1 MTFLQPT
8 ADNQGYLHR
17 NAAKAGFVGVETAN
31 LGGSFAKIYP
41 FSLGNTRKTI
51 VFSYHSLMNDSQLR
65 RLLAER
71 SPWRAR
77 AGWEADDPDLRAAEQ
92 VPLEY
97 EPEPLADIR
106 APGLYVLRG
115 PRRVGKSLELKRAV
129 AQLLAA
135 GADPKTVFYCSCDG
149 LSKQDL
155 RRLVAQGHSVTRT
168 LAGPRHWLLDE
179 VTAVPGWSQTIKE
192 LRDQDTTFREACVV
206 LTGSSARDLEQARKD
221 LADRRGG
228 VADSDRLL
236 LPMGFRAFCRA
247 LGGFDELPPLLI
259 RPKDFLIP
267 QAQRAISALEPWS
280 YALADAWELFLDV
293 GGFPR
298 AVGELVGSGAVSEG
312 FAQGLWDVVLG
323 DAIRAAPMSEADVAA
338 LLDRLALNLCSPINV
353 SRIAR
358 DVGLS
363 GHQTANRIEDLIR
376 AFLAWR
382 CHRIRDSRP
391 NTAAQRKLY
400 FVDPLVA
407 QLAHRRNPSFP
418 APDAARLTQQQIGLA
433 LARAVSLHAP
443 AAFVQT
449 DRVMYERTDTGAEI
463 DFVGPDLE
471 VPFECKYTDGHWR
484 QEALTMKARH
494 GRGVMVTRSP
504 LLASPG
510 EPVWA
515 IPAGIFAWLLGH

>member
-1 MTFLQPT
+1 
-8 ADNQGYLHR
+8 
-17 NAAKAGFVGVETAN
+17 
-31 LGGSFAKIYP
+31 
-41 FSLGNTRKTI
+41 
-51 VFSYHSLMNDSQLR
+51 MNDSQLR

-77 AGWEADDPDLRAAEQ
+77 GSWEPDDPDLRAAAR
-92 VPLEY
+92 LTLSY
-97 EPEPLADIR
+97 EPDPLADIH

-129 AQLLAA
+129 ARLLA
-135 GADPKTVFYCSCDG
+135 GGIDPKTVFYCSCDG

-168 LAGPRHWLLDE
+168 LPGPCHWLLDE
-179 VTAVPGWSQTIKE
+179 VTAVPGWSETIKE
-192 LRDQDTTFREACVV
+192 LRDQDTRFREACVV

-228 VADSDRLL
+228 IADSDRLL

-247 LGGFDELPPLLI
+247 LGGFDELAPQAI
-259 RPKDFLIP
+259 RPKDCLTP
-267 QAQRAISALEPWS
+267 AAERAISALEPWS
-280 YALADAWELFLDV
+280 DALADAWELFLDV

-298 AVGELVGSGAVSEG
+298 AVGELIGSGAVSDG
-312 FAQGLWDVVLG
+312 FIQGLWDVVLG
-323 DAIRAAPMSEADVAA
+323 DAIRATPLSEADVLA
-338 LLDRLALNLCSPINV
+338 LLGRLVTNMCSPINV

-358 DVGLS
+358 DVGLP
-363 GHQTANRIEDLIR
+363 GHQAAVNRIEDLIR

-382 CHRIRDSRP
+382 CHRIRDGRP

-407 QLAHRRNPSFP
+407 QLAHLRNSAFP
-418 APDAARLTQQQIGLA
+418 APDVAKLTQQQIGLA
-433 LARAVSLHAP
+433 LARTVSLGAP
-443 AAFVQT
+443 GAFVHT
-449 DRVMYERTDTGAEI
+449 DQVMYERTNTGAEI

-471 VPFECKYTDGHWR
+471 IPFECKYTDGNWR
-484 QEALTMKARH
+484 REALTMRARY

-504 LLASPG
+504 LLTGAD
-510 EPVWA
+510 EPIWA
-515 IPAGIFAWLLGH
+515 IPAAILAWMLGP

>member
-1 MTFLQPT
+1 
-8 ADNQGYLHR
+8 
-17 NAAKAGFVGVETAN
+17 
-31 LGGSFAKIYP
+31 
-41 FSLGNTRKTI
+41 
-51 VFSYHSLMNDSQLR
+51 MNDSQLR
-65 RLLAER
+65 RLLTER

-77 AGWEADDPDLRAAEQ
+77 AGWEAEDPDLRAAGQ
-92 VPLEY
+92 LPLHY
-97 EPEPLADIR
+97 EPGPLTDIH

-129 AQLLAA
+129 VRLLAA

-168 LAGPRHWLLDE
+168 LPGPRHWLLDE
-179 VTAVPGWSQTIKE
+179 VTAVSGWSQTIKE
-192 LRDQDTTFREACVV
+192 LRDQDTSFREACVV

-228 VADSDRLL
+228 IADSDRLL
-236 LPMGFRAFCRA
+236 LPMGFPPFCRA
-247 LGGFDELPPLLI
+247 LGGFDELPTEAI
-259 RPKDFLIP
+259 HPKDLLSTS
-267 QAQRAISALEPWS
+267 AERAISTLEPWS
-280 YALADAWELFLDV
+280 DALADAWELYLDI

-298 AVGELVGSGAVSEG
+298 AVGEHVASGVVSDG
-312 FAQGLWDVVLG
+312 FIQGLWDVVLG
-323 DAIRAAPMSEADVAA
+323 DAIRATSMSEADVAA
-338 LLDRLALNLCSPINV
+338 LLARLALNLCSPINV

-363 GHQTANRIEDLIR
+363 GHQAAVNRIEDLSR
-376 AFLAWR
+376 AFLIWR
-382 CHRIRDSRP
+382 CHRIRDGRP

-407 QLAHRRNPSFP
+407 QLAHRRNSSFP
-418 APDAARLTQQQIGLA
+418 IPDTSKLTQQQIGLA

-443 AAFVQT
+443 VAFVQT

-471 VPFECKYTDGHWR
+471 IPFECKYTDGNWR
-484 QEALTMKARH
+484 KEALTMKARY

-504 LLASPG
+504 LLTGPDESI
-510 EPVWA
+510 WA
-515 IPAGIFAWLLGH
+515 IPAGILAWLLGR

>member
-1 MTFLQPT
+1 M
-8 ADNQGYLHR
+8 
-17 NAAKAGFVGVETAN
+17 
-31 LGGSFAKIYP
+31 
-41 FSLGNTRKTI
+41 
-51 VFSYHSLMNDSQLR
+51 
-65 RLLAER
+65 
-71 SPWRAR
+71 
-77 AGWEADDPDLRAAEQ
+77 
-92 VPLEY
+92 
-97 EPEPLADIR
+97 
-106 APGLYVLRG
+106 LRG

-129 AQLLAA
+129 TRLLAE
-135 GADPKTVFYCSCDG
+135 GADPRTVFYCSCDG

-155 RRLVAQGHSVTRT
+155 RRLVAQGHSVART
-168 LAGPRHWLLDE
+168 LPGPRHWLLDE

-236 LPMGFRAFCRA
+236 LPMGFRAFCAA
-247 LGGFDELPPLLI
+247 LSDLGELPPAVV
-259 RPKDFLIP
+259 RPSDFLTAHAE
-267 QAQRAISALEPWS
+267 QAISALEPWS
-280 YALADAWELFLDV
+280 DALADAWELFLDV

-298 AVGELVGSGAVSEG
+298 AVGEHVGAGAVSDG
-312 FAQGLWDVVLG
+312 FVQGLWDVVLG
-323 DAIRAAPMSEADVAA
+323 DAGRSPTGRAAPMSDADVAA
-338 LLDRLALNLCSPINV
+338 LLDRLAQNLCSPVNA

-358 DVGLS
+358 DVGLP
-363 GHQTANRIEDLIR
+363 GHQAAMNRIEDLIR
-376 AFLAWR
+376 SFLAWR
-382 CHRIRDSRP
+382 CHRIRDGRP

-407 QLAHRRNPSFP
+407 QLAHRRNPSFSP
-418 APDAARLTQQQIGLA
+418 PDASALTQQQIGLA

-449 DRVMYERTDTGAEI
+449 DRVMYERTGTGAEI

-471 VPFECKYTDGHWR
+471 IPFECKYTDGGWR
-484 QEALTMKARH
+484 KEALTMRARH

-504 LLASPG
+504 LLTGAQ

-515 IPAGIFAWLLGH
+515 IPASMLAWLLGH

>member
-1 MTFLQPT
+1 
-8 ADNQGYLHR
+8 
-17 NAAKAGFVGVETAN
+17 
-31 LGGSFAKIYP
+31 
-41 FSLGNTRKTI
+41 
-51 VFSYHSLMNDSQLR
+51 MNDSQLR
-65 RLLAER
+65 RLLTER

-77 AGWEADDPDLRAAEQ
+77 AGWETDDPDLRAAGRL
-92 VPLEY
+92 PLDY
-97 EPEPLADIR
+97 EPAPLVDIH

-129 AQLLAA
+129 GQLLAE
-135 GADPKTVFYCSCDG
+135 GVDPKTIFYCSCDG

-168 LAGPRHWLLDE
+168 LPGPRYWLLDE
-179 VTAVPGWSQTIKE
+179 VTAVAGWSQTIKE

-228 VADSDRLL
+228 IADSDRLL
-236 LPMGFRAFCRA
+236 LPMGFRSFCQA
-247 LGGFDELPPLLI
+247 LGGFNDLPPLRI
-259 RPKDFLIP
+259 RPKDFLT
-267 QAQRAISALEPWS
+267 AGAEGGISALEPWS
-280 YALADAWELFLDV
+280 DALADAWELFLDV

-298 AVGELVGSGAVSEG
+298 AVGEMVGNGAVSDG
-312 FAQGLWDVVLG
+312 FIQGLWDVVLG
-323 DAIRAAPMSEADVAA
+323 DALRAAPMSEADVAA

-358 DVGLS
+358 DVGLP
-363 GHQTANRIEDLIR
+363 GHQAAIDRIEDLVR

-382 CHRIRDSRP
+382 CHRIRDGRP

-407 QLAHRRNPSFP
+407 QLAHRRNPRLP
-418 APDAARLTQQQIGLA
+418 APDSAKLTQQQVGLA

-463 DFVGPDLE
+463 DFVGPNLE
-471 VPFECKYTDGHWR
+471 VPFECKYTDGKWR
-484 QEALTMKARH
+484 KEALTMRARY

-504 LLASPG
+504 LLTG
-510 EPVWA
+510 TNEPIWA
-515 IPAGIFAWLLGH
+515 IPAGMLVWLLGH